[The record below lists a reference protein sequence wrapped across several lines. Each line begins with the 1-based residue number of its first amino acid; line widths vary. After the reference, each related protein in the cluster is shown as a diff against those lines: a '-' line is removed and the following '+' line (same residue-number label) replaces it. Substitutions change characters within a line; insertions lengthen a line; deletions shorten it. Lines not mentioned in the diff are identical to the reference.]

1 MTNSEK
7 TRDKWLQPF
16 DSKSIWNMPIGSDA
30 EYTPANIGKAGWV
43 GVDQELF
50 YRLKSDD
57 PLQAVYAPGS
67 WTERSQPGGQ
77 YQGIDLPIP
86 DNLIVEDCKPNET
99 PNNASAFLM
108 PDGDTLVQLNALTR
122 PTVGSDIYG
131 WRASDQDIT
140 GMGIYG
146 GHGGSGL
153 SSIGGSIRQGELINE
168 TPIQHALKVNIW
180 SEKYLAYNDD
190 RTPGYR
196 WPADRADSYAA
207 DRYKGDNSEL
217 EMGALLAIDPDCTA
231 ESLGLK
237 TPAGIKLFEALQDY
251 GAYVVDDSAWDANY
265 WVCEQGVEQ
274 EFAKTYGYGM
284 SESSGLFYEDSNQ
297 LFQALNVVT
306 NNNSDSIGGG
316 GIPLQPLAPPL
327 A

>member
-77 YQGIDLPIP
+77 YQG
-86 DNLIVEDCKPNET
+86 
-99 PNNASAFLM
+99 
-108 PDGDTLVQLNALTR
+108 
-122 PTVGSDIYG
+122 
-131 WRASDQDIT
+131 
-140 GMGIYG
+140 
-146 GHGGSGL
+146 
-153 SSIGGSIRQGELINE
+153 
-168 TPIQHALKVNIW
+168 
-180 SEKYLAYNDD
+180 
-190 RTPGYR
+190 
-196 WPADRADSYAA
+196 
-207 DRYKGDNSEL
+207 
-217 EMGALLAIDPDCTA
+217 
-231 ESLGLK
+231 
-237 TPAGIKLFEALQDY
+237 
-251 GAYVVDDSAWDANY
+251 DANY